1 MRFGMFTDFHVRK
14 GATEAQAFEESFS
27 LIAETENLGFDD
39 VWLAEVHF
47 TPGRAVLVS
56 PLVVASAVAA
66 STSKIRI
73 GLAVQVLPLANP
85 IRLAEEAATVDH
97 ISKGRFDFG
106 IGRSDLTRWYQGYNI
121 DYSESRGRFY
131 EAFDIIK
138 KAWVD
143 EKLSYEGEFYSFHE
157 VTVVPKP
164 YQKPHPPIRVAVY
177 SPETFE
183 QMGSWGYPI
192 FVPSTMDLPL
202 LEERT
207 ALYMKA
213 WREAGHPGSGDV
225 VLRIPTYV
233 AETTEKAMSEPEES
247 AMVSMR
253 AAAAALGSAS
263 GSAET
268 EARIQ
273 RLASVTYD
281 EVLTEKKVM
290 YGTAEA
296 VVDRLREYEDT
307 LEITGI
313 ALELNYGGQIP
324 RDRVLNSMNLVAER
338 VIPQFK

>member
-1 MRFGMFTDFHVRK
+1 MRFGMFTDFQVRK
-14 GATEAQAFEESFS
+14 GASESQAFEESFS
-27 LIAETENLGFDD
+27 LISRTEDLGFHD

-66 STSKIRI
+66 STSRIRV

-106 IGRSDLTRWYQGYNI
+106 IGRSDLTKWYQGYNI

-143 EKLSYEGEFYSFHE
+143 EKLSHEGEFYSFHD

-177 SPETFE
+177 SRETFE
-183 QMGSWGYPI
+183 QMGNWGYAI
-192 FVPSTMDLPL
+192 FVPSTMDLPM

-207 ALYMKA
+207 SLYRKA
-213 WREAGHPGSGDV
+213 WQEAGHPGSGDV

-233 AETTEKAMSEPEES
+233 AETTQMALSEPEES
-247 AMVSMR
+247 AMASMR
-253 AAAAALGSAS
+253 SAGAALAGTS
-263 GSAET
+263 GSPET
-268 EARIQ
+268 AARIE
-273 RLASVTYD
+273 RLATVTYD
-281 EVLTEKKVM
+281 EVLSEKKVM

-307 LEITGI
+307 LEISGI

-324 RDRVLNSMNLVAER
+324 KERVLNSMNLVAER